1 MMVAECL
8 RHMNSFRLVNS
19 RWCISHENNRC
30 SLLNFTILFLV
41 KSAKLFRE
49 EYRDLINE
57 IKMYLKTT
65 FEWKMKDYLLF
76 QRKLYSAWN
85 WNNLEMLIAWNG
97 RGAFHLPA
105 FMSSCLT
112 ISHTC
117 LPPVLSERTLVFWRD
132 LFVVGQEMSWEM
144 WESSEL
150 GRWERCI
157 SGVRWQCRKCGRIVR
172 WHGQR
177 GGLKLLSK
185 NQTHIERI
193 IRKKCNKTTWKQKS
207 KEQNEVI
214 MEHTKI
220 NKEVRGNDYKW
231 LIWDRF
237 FSHIIK
243 ISYVCE
249 RTNKAQMFW

>member
-8 RHMNSFRLVNS
+8 RHINSFRLVNS

-117 LPPVLSERTLVFWRD
+117 LPSVLSERTLVFWRD

-185 NQTHIERI
+185 NQIHIGSLGKNATKQHGNKNQKNKMKLLWSI
-193 IRKKCNKTTWKQKS
+193 QKSIRKS
-207 KEQNEVI
+207 GAMI
-214 MEHTKI
+214 I
-220 NKEVRGNDYKW
+220 NGWYETDSSP
-231 LIWDRF
+231 I
-237 FSHIIK
+237 
-243 ISYVCE
+243 
-249 RTNKAQMFW
+249 